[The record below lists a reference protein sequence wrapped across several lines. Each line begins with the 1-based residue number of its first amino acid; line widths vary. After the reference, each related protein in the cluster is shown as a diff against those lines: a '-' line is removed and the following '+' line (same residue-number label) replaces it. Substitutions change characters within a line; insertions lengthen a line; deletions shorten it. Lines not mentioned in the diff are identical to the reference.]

1 MLVDTYVRRCLH
13 LGDESN
19 RLITRQENHTMEQA
33 VALEA
38 ALANTSRLVAG
49 ITDQRWDAATH
60 VPSGTSTSW

>member
-1 MLVDTYVRRCLH
+1 M
-13 LGDESN
+13 GDKSN